1 MASVIKS
8 SAEILAKLGI
18 EQLNP
23 MQEEAFGVISENKGT
38 IILSPT
44 GTGKTVAFLMPLI
57 ASLSPEIEEIQ
68 ALIIAPTRELAIQ
81 IEQVL
86 RNMGT
91 GYKTNVVYGGDRK
104 SVV

>member
-38 IILSPT
+38 IIL
-44 GTGKTVAFLMPLI
+44 
-57 ASLSPEIEEIQ
+57 
-68 ALIIAPTRELAIQ
+68 
-81 IEQVL
+81 
-86 RNMGT
+86 
-91 GYKTNVVYGGDRK
+91 
-104 SVV
+104 